1 MRALR
6 TLAVACLALGALTA
20 CSSSGS
26 TGATGSAGPAG
37 STAPAGGTGSTGA
50 SAPAADGAG
59 QGGTKLAPKEALLAS
74 AAVMDKAGSAKLTV
88 KGGETDGTADYVWTS
103 PSSFLLTSKTEGK
116 DVNVL
121 FTNDQMYIGAT
132 PEMAAVAQG
141 KKWMVISTKDAAG
154 ADSAEA
160 GSFAAMM
167 QLMNP
172 SVQLTAAA
180 PTATLVGTETVAGQ
194 SATHYRSELKV
205 DDQVAKMQL
214 DPALKAQVLAEL
226 KKKGGTATVDLW
238 INAKGELVQ
247 QSSVDPTAETGDA
260 TNVVTYAQ
268 LGSVK
273 ATPAPAA
280 SEVFSLS
287 DLLQQ

>member
-26 TGATGSAGPAG
+26 TGSTAANSPAG

-59 QGGTKLAPKEALLAS
+59 QGGAKLAPKEALLAS

-88 KGGETDGTADYVWTS
+88 KGGETDGTADYVWAS

-121 FTNDQMYIGAT
+121 FTGDQMYIGAT

-226 KKKGGTATVDLW
+226 KKKSGTATVDLW

-280 SEVFSLS
+280 AEVFSLS